1 MMNRR
6 SDEARIA
13 SVQCLSPEGLH
24 NMAYKEWGA
33 VDNPQV
39 LLCVHGLTRV
49 GDDFDTI
56 AAELSSDY
64 RVICPDVVGRG
75 RSSWL
80 SHSYNYQ
87 VPQYVADMVTLIA
100 ALKAP
105 HLAFLGTSMGGLIGM
120 VLAGLHNNPIEKLI
134 INDVGPHLNA
144 EALNRISKYVSQS
157 MRFATFE
164 EAAQY
169 IRSICQSFGAH
180 SEPEWHKF
188 CNDVL
193 RQDINGMWIRHYD
206 LKLGEPMQNIT
217 AEQSEAGGRLL
228 WASYDAIT
236 CPTLLLRGEYSDLLL
251 KETALEM
258 TRRGPKAQLVELAGV
273 GHAPTLV
280 HADQIAPIKNFL
292 LG

>member
-1 MMNRR
+1 MMNHQ
-6 SDEARIA
+6 SAEARIA

-24 NMAYKEWGA
+24 TMAYKEWGA
-33 VDNPQV
+33 ADNPQV

-56 AAELSSDY
+56 AAELSRDY

-75 RSSWL
+75 RSGWL
-80 SHSYNYQ
+80 KNAQNYQ

-100 ALKAP
+100 ALQAP

-120 VLAGLHNNPIEKLI
+120 VLASLRNSPIEKLI
-134 INDVGPHLNA
+134 LNDVGPHLNP
-144 EALNRISKYVSQS
+144 EALNRISKYVTQS
-157 MRFATFE
+157 IRFATFE

-169 IRSICQSFGAH
+169 IRDIAQTFGEH
-180 SEPEWHKF
+180 TEQEWHKF
-188 CNDVL
+188 CCDVL
-193 RQDINGMWIRHYD
+193 RQDLDGLWIRHHD
-206 LKLGEPMQNIT
+206 LKLGEPMQNVSP
-217 AEQSEAGGRLL
+217 EQIDAGGRLL
-228 WASYDAIT
+228 WATYDAIT
-236 CPTLLLRGEYSDLLL
+236 CPTLLLRGEHSDLLL

-258 TRRGPKAQLVELAGV
+258 VQRGPKARLVEFANV

-280 HADQIAPIKNFL
+280 HPDQIAPVKHFL